1 MNFMQIT
8 VLHDQVGQADFI
20 CRVLSTAQYGCDI
33 LRDAEQLVANL
44 QVNNVDL
51 LLVYWPAL
59 KGQGR
64 KILRLVREN
73 LSATLPIVFIASGVA
88 EQDIFEGI
96 SAGTVDYLITP
107 IRANELVSRI
117 KACLA
122 LHYPGRTSIVKVD
135 YGPFV
140 FTPAKKQI
148 TVEGRSIPVSAK
160 EFQIAEILMQNL
172 GSPLS
177 RTTLLEKIWGGT
189 VSEASRTI
197 DTHIS
202 RVRTKL
208 KLIPENGYRLST
220 IYGYGYLLDRI
231 RPHHD
236 TDESAMNAL

>member
-1 MNFMQIT
+1 MRIAL
-8 VLHDQVGQADFI
+8 LHDHLEQANFI
-20 CRVLSTAQYGCDI
+20 CRVLSAAHYGCDI

-44 QVNNVDL
+44 QVYNVDL

-59 KGQGR
+59 KGQGL
-64 KILRLVREN
+64 KILRMVRAN
-73 LSATLPIVFIASGVA
+73 LSATMPILFIANGVN

-117 KACLA
+117 RACLA
-122 LHYPGRTSIVKVD
+122 LHYPGRTFIKKVD

-140 FTPAKKQI
+140 FIPLKNQI
-148 TVEGRSIPVSAK
+148 TAEGRSIPVTAK
-160 EFQIAEILMQNL
+160 EFRTAELLMQNL

-177 RTTLLEKIWGGT
+177 RATLLEQIWGGT
-189 VSEASRTI
+189 ISKASRTI
-197 DTHIS
+197 DTHVS

-208 KLIPENGYRLST
+208 KLFPENGYQLST

-231 RPHHD
+231 CAHSS
-236 TDESAMNAL
+236 TDESVMKSL